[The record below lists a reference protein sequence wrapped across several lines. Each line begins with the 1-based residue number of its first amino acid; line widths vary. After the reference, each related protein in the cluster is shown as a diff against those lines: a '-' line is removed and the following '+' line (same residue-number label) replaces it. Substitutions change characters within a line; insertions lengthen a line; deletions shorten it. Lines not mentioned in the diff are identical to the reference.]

1 MTPNCQ
7 SSALSHLVAQDQPE
21 DDECDDNRSGKCL
34 SAAPARLHFSIV
46 APSLAGVEC
55 ENPPSI
61 TRSFPCCAMGRS
73 GAASFK
79 EDRASLLPQSG
90 EVIDS
95 LLPDD
100 IDGGLERWVKTITI
114 EGLEEA
120 VAPNEILE
128 AGAHFHESHVNA
140 RCVQFTVELFEHSR
154 RRHVNVR
161 HRLTLHDDPPGLA
174 VMDNLSDLAAER

>member
-1 MTPNCQ
+1 
-7 SSALSHLVAQDQPE
+7 
-21 DDECDDNRSGKCL
+21 
-34 SAAPARLHFSIV
+34 
-46 APSLAGVEC
+46 
-55 ENPPSI
+55 
-61 TRSFPCCAMGRS
+61 MGRS

-128 AGAHFHESHVNA
+128 PGAHLRESHVNA
-140 RCVQFTVELFEHSR
+140 RCVQFTVELFEH
-154 RRHVNVR
+154 
-161 HRLTLHDDPPGLA
+161 
-174 VMDNLSDLAAER
+174 LAADTSTSVIASHCTTTHLAWRSWTTWRIWVRNAEQFAKNSGASHR